1 MTPGFFMALDF
12 GSQGLFSWLELFLIV
27 ESSPNLSWLRDVLGS
42 FVVYFACVYF
52 NGFSKN
58 LGSRASTFIDLNL
71 EQQSSW
77 GKLWLK
83 FSKSIAYSNFF
94 LCCGGI
100 TSSFCFDGFQLLQLF
115 MAWC

>member
-12 GSQGLFSWLELFLIV
+12 GSQGLFSWHELFLIV

-58 LGSRASTFIDLNL
+58 LGSRASTFIDCMEYFVLIVAFLNFNQDTCFL
-71 EQQSSW
+71 
-77 GKLWLK
+77 GHCLTYILAFYVNADFKLFLP
-83 FSKSIAYSNFF
+83 FF
-94 LCCGGI
+94 KV
-100 TSSFCFDGFQLLQLF
+100 
-115 MAWC
+115 

>member
-71 EQQSSW
+71 EQQFNQDTCFL
-77 GKLWLK
+77 GHCLTYILAFYVNADFKLFLPFFK
-83 FSKSIAYSNFF
+83 VQVGGNF
-94 LCCGGI
+94 G
-100 TSSFCFDGFQLLQLF
+100 
-115 MAWC
+115 

>member
-52 NGFSKN
+52 NGFSKLRIYCLVGCFGSAWGGGMGN
-58 LGSRASTFIDLNL
+58 LSLC
-71 EQQSSW
+71 
-77 GKLWLK
+77 
-83 FSKSIAYSNFF
+83 F
-94 LCCGGI
+94 LP
-100 TSSFCFDGFQLLQLF
+100 
-115 MAWC
+115 

>member
-52 NGFSKN
+52 NGFSKLRIYCLVGCLSE
-58 LGSRASTFIDLNL
+58 LGATVQPRYMF
-71 EQQSSW
+71 SW
-77 GKLWLK
+77 SLSYIYFGTLCKRRFQTILAI
-83 FSKSIAYSNFF
+83 FHSVSIA
-94 LCCGGI
+94 L
-100 TSSFCFDGFQLLQLF
+100 
-115 MAWC
+115 